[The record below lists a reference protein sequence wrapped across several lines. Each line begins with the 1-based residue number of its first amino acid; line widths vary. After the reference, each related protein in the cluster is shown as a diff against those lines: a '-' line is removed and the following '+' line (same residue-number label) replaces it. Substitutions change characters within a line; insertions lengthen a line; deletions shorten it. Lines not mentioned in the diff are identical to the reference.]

1 LIFTKNIFN
10 VDRLVDIYL
19 CLWQKN
25 YADFFCLEHL
35 GDNWN
40 SIKKSQRIYYLSYVP
55 YEYKFKSLA
64 YFDKLIQLVY
74 SLKFIIIFF
83 FNFIPITFFI

>member
-1 LIFTKNIFN
+1 

-74 SLKFIIIFF
+74 SLKFIIIIFSILYLLLF
-83 FNFIPITFFI
+83 LFSKK